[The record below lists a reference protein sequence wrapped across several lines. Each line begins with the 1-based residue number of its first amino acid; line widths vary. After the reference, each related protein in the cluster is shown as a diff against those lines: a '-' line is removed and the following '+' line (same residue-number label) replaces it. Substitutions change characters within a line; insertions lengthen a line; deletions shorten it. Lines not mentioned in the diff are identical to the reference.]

1 MRSRSPSS
9 SYPPAPPRSVAAFT
23 LLELLVVMSII
34 GILAGMVVGLA
45 PVASTKMKEARV
57 RTELQQLVTLIESYK
72 SRFGVYPPDGVR
84 RVLVEGQGFQTLSNP
99 ALSPLFYE
107 LSGVYLTNAA
117 SVDGYFIPRADA
129 DDGDGIRSVE
139 LQTWFGREGILNA
152 KPYELRNRLFVTD
165 FKEGQYAEVFRNR
178 SDAGYADIEVL
189 AVGFSSDASGKRI
202 NGLAWPN
209 NRTDHPVPSNKG
221 LNPWRYVSTNPT
233 NNPGG
238 FDLWAEIPV
247 GRDRVKI
254 IGNWKESN

>member
-1 MRSRSPSS
+1 MRSRSPSFPC
-9 SYPPAPPRSVAAFT
+9 PPAASRRETAFT

-45 PVASTKMKEARV
+45 PAAATKMKEARV
-57 RTELQQLVTLIESYK
+57 RAELQQLVTLIEAYK
-72 SRFGVYPPDGVR
+72 SRFGVYPPDGIR
-84 RVLVEGQGFQTLSNP
+84 RVQVPGQGFQTLPNP

-107 LSGVYLTNAA
+107 LSGVYLTNAN
-117 SVDGYFIPRADA
+117 SVDGYFIPRADG
-129 DDGDGIRSVE
+129 DDGDGIRSAE
-139 LQTWFGREGILNA
+139 LQAWFGREGILNA
-152 KPYELRNRLFVTD
+152 KPHELRNRLFITD

-178 SDAGYADIEVL
+178 NDPGYVDIEVL
-189 AVGFSSDASGKRI
+189 VVGFSSDASGKRA
-202 NGLAWPN
+202 NGLFWPH

-247 GRDRVKI
+247 GRDRVKV

>member
-1 MRSRSPSS
+1 MRSCSPTFPC
-9 SYPPAPPRSVAAFT
+9 PPAPSRRVAAFT

-45 PVASTKMKEARV
+45 PAAATKMKEARV
-57 RTELQQLVTLIESYK
+57 RTELQQLVTLIEAYK
-72 SRFGVYPPDGVR
+72 ARFGVYPPDGVSR
-84 RVLVEGQGFQTLSNP
+84 IAVAGQGFQTVPNP

-107 LSGVYLTNAA
+107 LSGVYLTNAS

-129 DDGDGIRSVE
+129 DDGDGIRSGE

-152 KPYELRNRLFVTD
+152 KPYELRNRLFISD
-165 FKEGQYAEVFRNR
+165 FKESQYAEVFRNR
-178 SDAGYADIEVL
+178 TDAGYADIEVL
-189 AVGFSSDASGKRI
+189 AVGYASDASGKRV
-202 NGLAWPN
+202 NGLPWPN

>member
-1 MRSRSPSS
+1 MAADLWRALEEASGRP
-9 SYPPAPPRSVAAFT
+9 VARIAQAWIAQAGT
-23 LLELLVVMSII
+23 P
-34 GILAGMVVGLA
+34 LAGVLLLTAFAAGQVLPLLLA
-45 PVASTKMKEARV
+45 GTA
-57 RTELQQLVTLIESYK
+57 
-72 SRFGVYPPDGVR
+72 
-84 RVLVEGQGFQTLSNP
+84 
-99 ALSPLFYE
+99 
-107 LSGVYLTNAA
+107 AA
-117 SVDGYFIPRADA
+117 SNNTNGF
-129 DDGDGIRSVE
+129 DDGDGIRSGE

-152 KPYELRNRLFVTD
+152 KPYELRNRLFVSD

-189 AVGFSSDASGKRI
+189 AVGFSSDASGKRQ

-233 NNPGG
+233 NNSGG

-247 GRDRVKI
+247 GRERVKI

>member
-9 SYPPAPPRSVAAFT
+9 SRPPALSRRVAAFT

-45 PVASTKMKEARV
+45 PAAATKMKEARV
-57 RTELQQLVTLIESYK
+57 RTELQQLVTLIEAYK

-84 RVLVEGQGFQTLSNP
+84 RVSITGQGFQTLSNP

-107 LSGVYLTNAA
+107 LSGVYLTNAN
-117 SVDGYFIPRADA
+117 SVDGYFIPRADG

-139 LQTWFGREGILNA
+139 LQNWFGREGILNA
-152 KPYELRNRLFVTD
+152 KPYELRNRLFVSD

-178 SDAGYADIEVL
+178 ADAGYADIEVL
-189 AVGFSSDASGKRI
+189 TVGFSSDASGKRP

-233 NNPGG
+233 NNAGG

>member
-1 MRSRSPSS
+1 MRSCRPSS
-9 SYPPAPPRSVAAFT
+9 PRTPVTTRGRAAFT

-45 PVASTKMKEARV
+45 PAAATKMKESRV
-57 RTELQQLVTLIESYK
+57 RAELQQLVTLIEAYK
-72 SRFGVYPPDGVR
+72 ARFGVYPPDGIR
-84 RVLVEGQGFQTLSNP
+84 RVAVPGQGFQTLSTP

-107 LSGVYLTNAA
+107 LSGVYLTNATRA
-117 SVDGYFIPRADA
+117 DGFFIPRADA

-139 LQTWFGREGILNA
+139 LQQWFGREGIQNA
-152 KPYELRNRLFVTD
+152 KPPELRNRLFATD
-165 FKEGQYAEVFRNR
+165 FKEGQYAEVFRR
-178 SDAGYADIEVL
+178 RGDAGYADIEVL
-189 AVGFSSDASGKRI
+189 AVGFATDASGKRSS
-202 NGLAWPN
+202 GFAWPN
-209 NRTDHPVPSNKG
+209 NRDDHPVPTNRG

-247 GRDRVKI
+247 GRDRVKV